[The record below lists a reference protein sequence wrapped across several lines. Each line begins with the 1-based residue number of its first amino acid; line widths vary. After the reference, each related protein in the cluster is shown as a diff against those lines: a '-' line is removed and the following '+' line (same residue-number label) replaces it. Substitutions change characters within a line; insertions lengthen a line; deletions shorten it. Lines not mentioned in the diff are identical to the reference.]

1 MQEEF
6 EDTKGVIRIRISKNR
21 QLNDQ
26 KKKGQKDKQ
35 RSTIHTHKTKDR
47 VIGTPLKTGCE
58 LGCSGRVGSFCS
70 TSGNPN
76 QDGNYAT
83 SSTYDTT
90 QYKYIIKIK
99 DQ

>member
-58 LGCSGRVGSFCS
+58 LGCSGRVGSSCS

-83 SSTYDTT
+83 PSTKGLMTYDTT
-90 QYKYIIKIK
+90 Q
-99 DQ
+99 